1 MAIDTDAKR
10 VRLLIGDT
18 DSGAQLLADDEIAHF
33 IAANSIV
40 TSSGGTSVNVPAAAA
55 DAAGAISAKFA
66 REFDFNE
73 DTQGFRRSQK
83 VSHYA
88 GLERTLRNRAG
99 GHSAKVA
106 AGAETPT

>member
-10 VRLLIGDT
+10 VRLLVGDT
-18 DSGAQLLADDEIAHF
+18 DSDEQLLSDDEVAYHVGQ
-33 IAANSIV
+33 NSIV
-40 TSSGGTSVNVPAAAA
+40 TTAGTSVNVAAAAA

-66 REFDFNE
+66 REFDFRE
-73 DTQGFRRSQK
+73 DSQGFDRSQK

-99 GHSAKVA
+99 GYSVA
-106 AGAETPT
+106 LTGDTRRT